1 MAFEIPERVSSLFA
15 PTRLQAIRQAGERC
29 ASAASQASKA
39 SHVSLESTASDFLEA
54 KIEQLTQYKAY
65 VELVRE
71 DILDAHNQQPL
82 PGNEFAQHIEPV
94 LARLTT
100 ANSTRRVLKRQ
111 RRALTDDLAEEVAT
125 RRQRL
130 AEPSDEGLLERAYT
144 ETILSRV
151 MSACVKQSALPF
163 NRKQFKK
170 NVNDY
175 YGIPDHRPA
184 KDLAWCHI
192 IGDWIPAE
200 KAKAAHIVPKSL
212 HEAEVAHIFGD
223 DDEVLSD
230 PRNGKFYSYPKPV
243 FELTSRPT

>member
-1 MAFEIPERVSSLFA
+1 M
-15 PTRLQAIRQAGERC
+15 RLQAIRQAGTRY
-29 ASAASQASKA
+29 ASAASQASKV
-39 SHVSLESTASDFLEA
+39 SHASLESTASDFLEA

-65 VELVRE
+65 VDLVRE
-71 DILDAHNQQPL
+71 GILDAHNQQPL

-100 ANSTRRVLKRQ
+100 ANSTLRVLKRQ
-111 RRALTDDLAEEVAT
+111 RQALTDDLAEEVAT

-144 ETILSRV
+144 DTILSRV
-151 MSACVKQSALPF
+151 MSASKQSALPF

-170 NVNDY
+170 DVNDY
-175 YGIPDHRPA
+175 YGITDNCPV
-184 KDLAWCHI
+184 KQMAWCHV
-192 IGDWIPAE
+192 IGDWIPAV
-200 KAKAAHIVPKSL
+200 KAKPAHIVPKSL

-223 DDEVLSD
+223 IDEVLSN
-230 PRNGKFYSYPKPV
+230 PRNGNFYSHPKLV